1 MHKCRG
7 FLAFGLKSFCKN
19 DWLEQTFDLCKSLKN
34 DSNSNKKEL
43 HLNAQLR
50 LRPATTYMGPLRKVI
65 GYCRSVCYQL
75 LHHLLPSLPL
85 NLTLRKVPIQSDQI
99 SQPSFHTYLFS
110 GLPSTR
116 KSWPR

>member
-34 DSNSNKKEL
+34 ESNLNKKEL

-50 LRPATTYMGPLRKVI
+50 LRPATKYIHGAFAGIVEVYATSYYI
-65 GYCRSVCYQL
+65 IFY
-75 LHHLLPSLPL
+75 HLY
-85 NLTLRKVPIQSDQI
+85 
-99 SQPSFHTYLFS
+99 H
-110 GLPSTR
+110 
-116 KSWPR
+116 

>member
-50 LRPATTYMGPLRKVI
+50 LSPATTNLGPLRKV
-65 GYCRSVCYQL
+65 GYCRSVYATSNRL
-75 LHHLLPSLPL
+75 LAIGTVFHPSS
-85 NLTLRKVPIQSDQI
+85 K
-99 SQPSFHTYLFS
+99 FHV
-110 GLPSTR
+110 
-116 KSWPR
+116 